1 MIYRAKLVFA
11 LFATKEQLLQV
22 VIFFIARSAMPLLYY
37 DKCEA
42 CGGSCERIGSDIR
55 PVFAKKD
62 F

>member
-22 VIFFIARSAMPLLYY
+22 VIFFIARSAMLLLFMTSA
-37 DKCEA
+37 KLVVVHVKELV
-42 CGGSCERIGSDIR
+42 RI
-55 PVFAKKD
+55 FALCSLKKD